1 MKYVF
6 WGFGLMVLLSAC
18 EAEKYYA
25 TAVRNL
31 PPVTAAET
39 DTDPDQDPDYKV
51 TESTVAFNVSEET
64 ELKETP
70 HQIYYVILG
79 SFINPHNA
87 LDFKNSLFRLG
98 FDHPCIIRNDQGLY
112 RVAAGGFSTEAEAQS
127 ARERIIQFYP
137 QYMDAWLLGI
147 R

>member
-6 WGFGLMVLLSAC
+6 FGFGLMVLLSAC

-25 TAVRNL
+25 TAVRDL
-31 PPVTAAET
+31 PPVTAT
-39 DTDPDQDPDYKV
+39 DTDTAADQDYKV

-70 HQIYYVILG
+70 YQIYYVILG

-112 RVAAGGFSTEAEAQS
+112 RVAAGGFSTKAEAQL

-137 QYMDAWLLGI
+137 QYMDAWLLGS